1 MRISVS
7 CCTLC
12 KCRWPIL
19 LLRYHIDLLRWVKIW
34 RLSTSIHWT
43 PYIKRRNF
51 IPFLYISVQNAFN
64 QKRLTIHYYRISPSA
79 ATQGY
84 FSCLRVKW
92 CQFLTPG
99 EGVNYSSTTVLMLFY
114 DAIYR
119 SLSVS
124 RKTILYLDVFI
135 WLSAMSDEILI

>member
-1 MRISVS
+1 MLY
-7 CCTLC
+7 TLQMSLTYSSFTLSY
-12 KCRWPIL
+12 WPAEVGENL
-19 LLRYHIDLLRWVKIW
+19 KVQHVHSLN
-34 RLSTSIHWT
+34 